1 MTSEQQKCIKKFV
14 TRKVVVWH
22 KNNYEKGE
30 RRKAQKKGKIRE
42 EVTCSVNLEEYPD
55 QCVGCQCIYGHFTKA
70 STRAIISHGFFNK
83 ASNRLSHHK
92 SFGCSCSII

>member
-1 MTSEQQKCIKKFV
+1 MTSEQQRCIKKFV

-30 RRKAQKKGKIRE
+30 RKTQKKGKIRE
-42 EVTCSVNLEEYPD
+42 EVTCSVYLEEYPD